1 MGFIKRLLEKFRK
14 DYDEYDE
21 EEWEEEESSREI
33 DFNNRE
39 QRNDYVRNCL
49 EKMAEATKELENLN
63 FEYNMVTSYLKDMEE
78 IEALPPEESEQ
89 LKDCARRVA
98 LLQERKTDFMGRPHR
113 ITDEKYRM
121 VERMEDQMEEAFE
134 KITEAENYQELIRK
148 DLSRLE
154 GEKHAYLYRKSE
166 VMRLISDTKGMAVI
180 CVTALGLC
188 ALLLLFLQ
196 FFLEMDTQLGYL
208 ATAGAAA
215 IAITMIYVKHMDARR
230 ELKRVE
236 TGINKII
243 LLQNKVKIRY
253 VNNTNLLEYLYMKY
267 GVSSA
272 KELTEMW
279 GNYKIEKEERGK
291 FRRAELDLDY
301 NEQELLQILKC
312 YQIQDPAIWL
322 HQTEAILEPREM
334 VEIRHNLIIR
344 RQSLRRRMDY
354 NKEVVAGT
362 SQRDIKALVEK
373 YPKYAKEIMK
383 TVEEYEQKFNAK

>member
-1 MGFIKRLLEKFRK
+1 MGFIRKLLDRFRR
-14 DYDEYDE
+14 DYDEYEEEWDE
-21 EEWEEEESSREI
+21 EEAPREI
-33 DFNNRE
+33 DFNNRD

-78 IEALPPEESEQ
+78 IEALPPEEGEQ
-89 LKDCARRVA
+89 LKDCARRVS
-98 LLQERKTDFMGRPHR
+98 LLQDRKTDFMGRPRR

-121 VERMEDQMEEAFE
+121 IERMEDEVEEG
-134 KITEAENYQELIRK
+134 ITKLADAENYRDLIRK
-148 DLSRLE
+148 DLNRLD
-154 GEKHAYLYRKSE
+154 GERHAYLYRKSE
-166 VMRLISDTKGMAVI
+166 VMRLISDTRGMAVI

-196 FFLEMDTQLGYL
+196 YFLEMDTKMGYL
-208 ATAGAAA
+208 LTAGAAA
-215 IAITMIYVKHMDARR
+215 VMLTLIYIKHMDARR

-236 TGINKII
+236 TGINRII

-267 GVSSA
+267 GVSSE
-272 KELTEMW
+272 KELSQLWE
-279 GNYKIEKEERGK
+279 NYRIEKEEREK

-301 NEQELLQILKC
+301 SEQELLQILKC
-312 YQIQDPAIWL
+312 YQVQDPAIWL
-322 HQTEAILEPREM
+322 HQTEAILDPKEM

-354 NKEVVAGT
+354 NREVVAGS
-362 SQRDIKALVEK
+362 SQRDIKALVER
-373 YPKYAKEIMK
+373 YPKFAKEIMQ
-383 TVEEYEQKFNAK
+383 TVEEYEQKFNA